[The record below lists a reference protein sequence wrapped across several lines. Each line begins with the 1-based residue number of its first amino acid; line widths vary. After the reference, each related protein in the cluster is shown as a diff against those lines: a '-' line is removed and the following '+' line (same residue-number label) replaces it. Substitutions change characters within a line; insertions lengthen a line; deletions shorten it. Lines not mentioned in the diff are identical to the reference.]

1 MLSWSLIDGCKSESP
16 SAWACYVI
24 EGTLSLLVPLSQDIA
39 LDDALKSQAYQEEL
53 EYTFSEM
60 RVDDS
65 NVVSVKYVGSD
76 VSALSSLNKEPA
88 NANMP
93 NSSEDSDIFTSILI
107 GVGGA
112 LVAMGALF
120 AGTKKVQKNE
130 DPIHPNGKP
139 VDDGSE
145 AQQTSDL
152 TYSNSLDENSISPTN
167 RYCSEQVAVVKN
179 SMTKHFIL
187 AEEEEANWYR
197 LGINHQLE
205 VYEEDVVEE
214 QSI

>member
-1 MLSWSLIDGCKSESP
+1 M
-16 SAWACYVI
+16 
-24 EGTLSLLVPLSQDIA
+24 
-39 LDDALKSQAYQEEL
+39 
-53 EYTFSEM
+53 
-60 RVDDS
+60 DDS
-65 NVVSVKYVGSD
+65 NVVSIKYVGSD
-76 VSALSSLNKEPA
+76 VSSLSSLGNKDPVA

-93 NSSEDSDIFTSILI
+93 SSPEDSDVFTSILI
-107 GVGGA
+107 GVGGS
-112 LVAMGALF
+112 LVVMGALI
-120 AGTKKVQKNE
+120 AGAKKVEKNE
-130 DPIHPNGKP
+130 DPIHPSGKAI
-139 VDDGSE
+139 DDGSE

-152 TYSNSLDENSISPTN
+152 TYSNSLEDESSISPTN
-167 RYCSEQVAVVKN
+167 RYCSEQATIAKN